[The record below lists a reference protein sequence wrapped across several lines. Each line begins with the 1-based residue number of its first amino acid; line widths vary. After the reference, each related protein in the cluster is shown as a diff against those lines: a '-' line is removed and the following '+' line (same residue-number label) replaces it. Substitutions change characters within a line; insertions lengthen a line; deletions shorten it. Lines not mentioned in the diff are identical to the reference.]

1 MTVSWR
7 VRGALERRPVLPR
20 PRSRT
25 DAHEAVL
32 LVLVAG
38 VVGVLVVVARTV
50 GLPDA
55 APGGALP
62 PGTSPWV
69 LAAAGVAAAVLQ
81 RSRSALTDGWSTWR
95 RVLGVLA
102 FACLAYPGLW
112 AAAVLASAVAPD
124 TVLAWVP
131 ALLATTAHVPL
142 LAAFSVLPLLAA
154 RYLGRGVPVLPLV
167 VVTGSALVAV
177 LAFAFFFDD
186 YAPLRAGA
194 PVAWAPGDAVGAG
207 LHALFLATVL
217 LGPLTAARAAWRADG
232 EAARRLAL
240 VTASSLAGAALVL
253 ACGAAGALGGF
264 GAVLVLGA
272 MPVAVAVVGLGSTT
286 ALTTDLGT
294 DDTTDLG
301 TDVRPGPV
309 APAILADR
317 ITGPPASPTPS
328 PSARLTP
335 REREVVA
342 LLARGLSNA
351 GIAARLVVSERT
363 VDAHLRSAFVKLDLP
378 EGPEQN
384 RRVHAVLAW
393 QDGPDAR
400 R

>member
-7 VRGALERRPVLPR
+7 VRDVGAPAPAAGAL
-20 PRSRT
+20 
-25 DAHEAVL
+25 AV
-32 LVLVAG
+32 G
-38 VVGVLVVVARTV
+38 CVVVALVVTAHAV
-50 GLPDA
+50 GP
-55 APGGALP
+55 PGGGLEDAMP

-69 LAAAGVAAAVLQ
+69 LVAAASAALAL
-81 RSRSALTDGWSTWR
+81 SRAQAGLRDGWTTWR
-95 RVLGVLA
+95 RVLGALA
-102 FACLAYPGLW
+102 LACLAHPGLW
-112 AAAVLASAVAPD
+112 ALAVLSTAWQPD
-124 TVLAWVP
+124 TALAWVT

-142 LAAFSVLPLLAA
+142 LASFSVLPLLSA

-167 VVTGSALVAV
+167 VVATTAAVAV
-177 LAFAFFFDD
+177 LAFALFFDD
-186 YAPLRAGA
+186 YAPLRASA
-194 PVAWAPGDAVGAG
+194 LVRWEHGDAVGAG

-217 LGPLTAARAAWRADG
+217 LGPLTAARAAWRSDG
-232 EAARRLAL
+232 DAARRLAL
-240 VTASSLAGAALVL
+240 VTAASLAGAALVL
-253 ACGAAGALGGF
+253 GCGAAAALGGL
-264 GAVLVLGA
+264 GATLVLGA
-272 MPVAVAVVGLGSTT
+272 MPVAVAVVGLGCTT

-294 DDTTDLG
+294 DVTTDLG
-301 TDVRPGPV
+301 TDVRPGAV
-309 APAILADR
+309 APATSADR
-317 ITGPPASPTPS
+317 ITSPPASPASS

-342 LLARGLSNA
+342 LLAQGLSNA